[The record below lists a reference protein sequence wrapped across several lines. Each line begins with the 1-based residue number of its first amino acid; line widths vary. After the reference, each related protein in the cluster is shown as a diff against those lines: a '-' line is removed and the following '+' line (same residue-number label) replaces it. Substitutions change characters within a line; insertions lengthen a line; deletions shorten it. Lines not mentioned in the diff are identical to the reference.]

1 MNNALS
7 FQLLSRA
14 THDDYIAVGKRAY
27 DQHYT
32 HLWSNGD
39 TSPYIQHS
47 FTKEVLYQEEAD
59 TNTAL
64 YLIKVGSEIAG
75 ILKITLKKAIEQY
88 SEDEAL
94 YVDKIYIQKEFTGLG
109 IGKRTLDFITDTAND
124 LQKKLIFLEAMQK
137 GPALTFYLKNDFK
150 IVGRTQIPFKGAI
163 EEEKPMY
170 ILIKE
175 LNPVDATPSTTS
187 LPF

>member
-1 MNNALS
+1 MNSALS
-7 FQLLSRA
+7 FELL
-14 THDDYIAVGKRAY
+14 TNTTYDHYISVGKRAY
-27 DQHYT
+27 NQHYT

-47 FTKEVLYQEEAD
+47 FTNEVLYREETD
-59 TNTAL
+59 TNTEL
-64 YLIKVGSEIAG
+64 YLIKLGTDIAG
-75 ILKITLKKAIEQY
+75 ILKITLKKAIDQF

-94 YVDKIYIQKEFTGLG
+94 YVDKIYIQKEFTDLG
-109 IGKRTLDFITDTAND
+109 IGKRTLDFITGTAND
-124 LQKKLIFLEAMQK
+124 LQKRLIFLEAMQK
-137 GPALTFYLKNDFK
+137 GPALAFYLKNDFK

-163 EEEKPMY
+163 EKEKPMY

-175 LNPVDATPSTTS
+175 LNPVDATPSTTI